1 MVWGFNLDTYVYL
14 KKEGEKKKEKN
25 IILMNYGILKSH
37 VDPFAVF
44 LLRDVPAFTENG
56 DNMLCLLRTESKF
69 WLPAAIR
76 ASR

>member
-44 LLRDVPAFTENG
+44 LLRDVPA
-56 DNMLCLLRTESKF
+56 LYRK
-69 WLPAAIR
+69 W
-76 ASR
+76 